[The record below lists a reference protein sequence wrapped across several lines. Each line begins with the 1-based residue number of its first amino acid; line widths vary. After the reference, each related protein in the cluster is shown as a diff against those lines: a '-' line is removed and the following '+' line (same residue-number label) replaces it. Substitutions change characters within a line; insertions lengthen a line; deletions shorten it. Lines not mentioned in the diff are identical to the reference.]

1 MFGSKDGSDS
11 DSDEEPGE
19 VTTQQQNQTVDKPSS
34 QGGKEFKLSSE
45 LDDDEDEKDDDDNDF
60 DFGTKATSWNISKPS
75 TENSELDGEEDDA
88 WGAAREAAAAGKVR
102 DAERKLREKKI
113 EIEAEK
119 AKDQRLA
126 DAAARGEEIRAQRA
140 EEEAKEAELREQ
152 QEKEAEEARKAAREA
167 ARAQVQSVEQTVDLD
182 AQRDI
187 MKQYEQS
194 YAGGDYGSA
203 SPSSD
208 FGF

>member
-1 MFGSKDGSDS
+1 M
-11 DSDEEPGE
+11 
-19 VTTQQQNQTVDKPSS
+19 
-34 QGGKEFKLSSE
+34 
-45 LDDDEDEKDDDDNDF
+45 
-60 DFGTKATSWNISKPS
+60 
-75 TENSELDGEEDDA
+75 
-88 WGAAREAAAAGKVR
+88 
-102 DAERKLREKKI
+102 
-113 EIEAEK
+113 EAEN
-119 AKDQRLA
+119 AKKQRLE
-126 DAAARGEEIRAQRA
+126 DAAARGEEIKALRA

-194 YAGGDYGSA
+194 FSGGDYGSA